1 MYATVFKED
10 PLDPARGRLY
20 REKILAPG
28 SSKDEM
34 DLLKVR
40 RDVCLL
46 PYGCSWSC
54 AAGFPWEG
62 AQFGGVR
69 EAVVQPISCL

>member
-10 PLDPARGRLY
+10 PLDPARGRRY
-20 REKILAPG
+20 REKILVPG

-40 RDVCLL
+40 RDAYSL
-46 PYGCSWSC
+46 P
-54 AAGFPWEG
+54 
-62 AQFGGVR
+62 
-69 EAVVQPISCL
+69 